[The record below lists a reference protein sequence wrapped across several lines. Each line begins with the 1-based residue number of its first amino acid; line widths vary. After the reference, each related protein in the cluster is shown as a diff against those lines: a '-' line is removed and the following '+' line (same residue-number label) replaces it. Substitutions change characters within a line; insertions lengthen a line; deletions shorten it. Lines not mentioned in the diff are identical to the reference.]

1 FADNS
6 LSKMYWPGDYS
17 TAASGDGELA
27 GADRLKPDALDNP
40 EPSLGRDPRSFS
52 DGRTQDNMTVLLPSL
67 PNFNAHPHK
76 GILKKKQLSPIV
88 ERNGLSRINNEL
100 CGNAPGRASPHGS
113 SSSDGRA
120 GPAKPS
126 LPDQL
131 NGVAMSIKAGTV
143 DGDSSGSE

>member
-1 FADNS
+1 MNHFFFSLMASHLVFIYFA
-6 LSKMYWPGDYS
+6 
-17 TAASGDGELA
+17 
-27 GADRLKPDALDNP
+27 
-40 EPSLGRDPRSFS
+40 
-52 DGRTQDNMTVLLPSL
+52 
-67 PNFNAHPHK
+67 

-113 SSSDGRA
+113 SSSDSRA

-126 LPDQL
+126 IPDQL